1 MKKYISIF
9 LLIVTIFLAFIFS
22 NSNKEITLH
31 DLEKAFKNKYIN
43 NSKNELCREKLKYNI
58 NDSCFDK
65 LLKEKEFI
73 INPVESI
80 SFLNYLIE
88 DPEILYRCHFLAHK
102 VGGNIAKYIT
112 LDSIL
117 ALNYNNCNYGFQHG
131 VLDILIK
138 SEKPKIDEIIEL
150 CNSKPPNSYLLG
162 NCQHALGHIIV
173 SFFTDLPNEAVKFC
187 SNDLSGVCLSGVMM
201 SFLQNYGNPLNYEN
215 YFNNKS
221 TIINNIYNLCK
232 MNSNVYSIKC
242 IETLPAFA
250 IKYHPENLSFLIK
263 ICNGLE
269 GKYKKAC
276 YRGVATSHF
285 LVLDDKLDII
295 VNNINKVCNLVDA
308 DRDQCLIGLS
318 LVLSVVN
325 NRDTFDLNNLYC
337 KKYFSKN
344 DYELCNIGYLL
355 FNNEEIPSR
364 YSLID

>member
-1 MKKYISIF
+1 MKKYIFFSLLSVSLF
-9 LLIVTIFLAFIFS
+9 LTFKFS
-22 NSNKEITLH
+22 TSDKVITLY
-31 DLEKAFKNKYIN
+31 DLNKAFNNNYIN
-43 NSKNELCREKLKYNI
+43 NKGEVCREKLKENI
-58 NDSCFDK
+58 SDLCFDE
-65 LLKEKEFI
+65 LLKERDLV
-73 INPVESI
+73 INPEKSI
-80 SFLNYLIE
+80 SLLNYILD

-117 ALNYNNCNYGFQHG
+117 SLNYNNCNYGFQHG
-131 VLDILIK
+131 VLDILVK
-138 SEKPKIDEIIEL
+138 SEKPKIDEIIDL
-150 CNSKPPNSYLLG
+150 CNSKPPNSYLIG

-201 SFLQNYGNPLNYEN
+201 SFLQNYGNPFNYDN
-215 YFNNKS
+215 YFNNKN
-221 TIINNIYNLCK
+221 TVIETIYNLCK
-232 MNSNVYSIKC
+232 NNSNIYSIKC

-263 ICNGLE
+263 ICNGLD
-269 GKYKKAC
+269 GKFKKAC

-285 LVLDDKLDII
+285 LVLDDEIDAL
-295 VNNINKVCNLVDA
+295 VNNIYKVCNLDDA

-318 LVLSVVN
+318 LVLAVVN
-325 NRDTFDLNNLYC
+325 NRDTVNLDNLYC

-344 DYELCNIGYLL
+344 DYELCNIGLLL
-355 FNNEEIPSR
+355 FNNKEIPSS